1 MIKATTL
8 ALAGAAMLG
17 LSSLVQAAGS
27 GFPLES
33 PNIDV
38 GNERSL
44 QRGART
50 YVNYCMTCHSL
61 SYMRYARVAQ
71 DLGIPPKAMPNVF
84 WQMQGTQAPVYEEHD
99 DGQGHVSKTLVGFEP
114 VTAGTQSAQE
124 FDKTVTDLVNFLSY
138 AAEPGQERRRS
149 MGMWVLLARKR
160 ARAIR
165 VGPVVFFN
173 DLAEEPWRETVTA
186 ITRRSVMTLFS
197 VPTDLHSH
205 RVRVVLFE
213 KDIVVEIEDVNP
225 NALPAEVLEVNPSET
240 MPTLVD
246 RECAVVVA
254 VAEVRSGS
262 AGQGEAHQRIRR
274 AHFQARRFLGQPDR
288 ARARDALRW
297 LKAVRP

>member
-71 DLGIPPKAMPNVF
+71 DLGIPPKMVEDSLIFAVDDDGKPHKVTSMMESAMSTEYGKQAFGVAPPDLSLTARSRGEAWLYTYLKSFYLDEGRAGLGSNNAVLKGSAMPNVF
-84 WQMQGTQAPVYEEHD
+84 WQMQGTQAAVYEEHD

-149 MGMWVLLARKR
+149 MGMWVLLFML
-160 ARAIR
+160 
-165 VGPVVFFN
+165 VFTG
-173 DLAEEPWRETVTA
+173 LAWVLKKEYWR
-186 ITRRSVMTLFS
+186 
-197 VPTDLHSH
+197 
-205 RVRVVLFE
+205 
-213 KDIVVEIEDVNP
+213 DV
-225 NALPAEVLEVNPSET
+225 
-240 MPTLVD
+240 
-246 RECAVVVA
+246 
-254 VAEVRSGS
+254 
-262 AGQGEAHQRIRR
+262 H
-274 AHFQARRFLGQPDR
+274 
-288 ARARDALRW
+288 
-297 LKAVRP
+297 